1 MKKNKKELKNF
12 FIKLSSIVIAIIIL
26 INVTYNLI
34 FADKL
39 ESINKVLMLSDKSNI
54 NSLKDKIRL
63 EIKQGLEKERILNDE
78 DAALIYKFYHKIK
91 KELNSSQNK

>member
-1 MKKNKKELKNF
+1 MHQK
-12 FIKLSSIVIAIIIL
+12 IGIVH
-26 INVTYNLI
+26 
-34 FADKL
+34 
-39 ESINKVLMLSDKSNI
+39 I

-91 KELNSSQNK
+91 KRRLIKED